1 MNGTTPHGAF
11 ADEVRE
17 YCAEHYIRPARES
30 GQNEVS
36 IRAGDV
42 HTALGYSNR
51 LPLVCSA
58 IGAAV
63 FEEENNIRRTSIEG
77 PMHGANTVVTF
88 ELL

>member
-1 MNGTTPHGAF
+1 MNGTTPHRAF
-11 ADEVRE
+11 ADEACE
-17 YCAEHYIRPARES
+17 YCAEHYILPAREN

-36 IRAGDV
+36 IRAGEV
-42 HTALGYSNR
+42 HSILGHSNR

-58 IGAAV
+58 IGASV